1 MLLDKQKMNLRAISR
16 KKAISLVNNGTIT
29 DIKLKSLQALIK
41 DCVVIIMENEDRDVI
56 IKLIFE

>member
-1 MLLDKQKMNLRAISR
+1 MNLRAISR